1 MIITLFG
8 TAVAALGLGWAAVAT
23 ATRPSLFSPE
33 TVNPFDAVGSSDPSS
48 DTLCSEALTRT
59 QFAQSSGWKLV
70 TLTNLREVEDLL
82 DCLEASSVNERE
94 VHTLGGSSFA
104 VRWR

>member
-1 MIITLFG
+1 MIITLFS
-8 TAVAALGLGWAAVAT
+8 TVVAALGLGAAAVAT
-23 ATRPSLFSPE
+23 RSSLFSAE
-33 TVNPFDAVGSSDPSS
+33 TVNPFDAVSTSDPAA

-59 QFAQSSGWKLV
+59 QFAQSAGWKLV

-82 DCLEASSVNERE
+82 DCLEASSVAERE
-94 VHTLGGSSFA
+94 VHTLGNSHFA